1 MTGTSATIVG
11 WNKRISLKWNKI
23 NNRFQTEDQ
32 EALWKQILDIV
43 NKTNLI
49 DYTMDIR
56 KRLQLGDEMPQV
68 SEFIWYTIYP
78 VYINDNKSYITYRDF
93 GLIRFISRNWPNAK
107 QMCMRRL
114 LNYKK
119 RCHKSPK
126 LRKFWK
132 MPKTL
137 RIPKH
142 LLKKLRR
149 NSVYVLQIQ
158 FI

>member
-1 MTGTSATIVG
+1 MHS
-11 WNKRISLKWNKI
+11 
-23 NNRFQTEDQ
+23 NRFQTEDQ

-68 SEFIWYTIYP
+68 SHMQYALRSHAQENVIHQLMP
-78 VYINDNKSYITYRDF
+78 V
-93 GLIRFISRNWPNAK
+93 GLIYFTLRNWPNVRR
-107 QMCMRRL
+107 MCMQRL

-126 LRKFWK
+126 LRKF
-132 MPKTL
+132 
-137 RIPKH
+137 
-142 LLKKLRR
+142 
-149 NSVYVLQIQ
+149 
-158 FI
+158 